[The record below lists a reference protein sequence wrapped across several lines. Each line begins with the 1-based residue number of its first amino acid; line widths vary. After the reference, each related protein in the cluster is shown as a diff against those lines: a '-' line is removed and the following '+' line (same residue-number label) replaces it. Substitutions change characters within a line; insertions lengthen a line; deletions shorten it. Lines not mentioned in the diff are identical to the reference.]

1 MDLLIFDMDGVLV
14 DVTDSYRETICATV
28 KHFTGVEV
36 SKAQIQDWKNQGGW
50 NDDWRLSQHMI
61 RQAGRE
67 VDLETVIAYFQA
79 IFHGENGTEGLIM
92 RERWIARGDLF
103 DRLARRF
110 QLAVF
115 TGRLR
120 WEAEFTL
127 KRFAPGLQF
136 SPIVGSEDVERL
148 KPYPDGLLKICAA
161 TPGCRAWYVGDTRD
175 DGLSAQAARVPF
187 IGIASPANPRY
198 TELKQALEETG
209 AVAVLDDINQLEK
222 VLGR

>member
-14 DVTDSYRETICATV
+14 DVTESYRATICATV

-36 SKAQIQDWKNQGGW
+36 TKAQIQDWKNQGGW

-61 RQAGRE
+61 RQEGVE
-67 VDLETVIAYFQA
+67 VDLDTVIAHFQKL
-79 IFHGENGTEGLIM
+79 FHGGNGTGGLIL
-92 RERWIARGDLF
+92 RERWLAREGLF
-103 DRLARRF
+103 ERLAGRF

-127 KRFAPGLQF
+127 RRFAPALTF
-136 SPIVGSEDVERL
+136 APIVGSEDVERL
-148 KPYPDGLLKICAA
+148 KPFPDGLLKICAGA
-161 TPGCRAWYVGDTRD
+161 PGCKAWYVGDTRD
-175 DGLSAQAARVPF
+175 DGLSARAAGVPF

-198 TELKQALEETG
+198 AELKLSLEETG
-209 AVAVLDDINQLEK
+209 AAVVLENINQLET
-222 VLGR
+222 VL

>member
-14 DVTDSYRETICATV
+14 DVTESYRATICATV

-36 SKAQIQDWKNQGGW
+36 TKAQIQDWKNQGGW

-61 RQAGRE
+61 RQCGVE
-67 VDLETVIAYFQA
+67 MDLDTVIRHFQKL
-79 IFHGENGTEGLIM
+79 FHGENGAEGLIL
-92 RERWIARGDLF
+92 RERWIAREGLF
-103 DRLARRF
+103 ERLAQRF

-127 KRFAPGLQF
+127 QRFAPALAF
-136 SPIVGSEDVERL
+136 APIIGSEDVARL
-148 KPYPDGLLKICAA
+148 KPFPDGLLKICADS
-161 TPGCRAWYVGDTRD
+161 PGCKAWYVGDTRD
-175 DGLSAQAARVPF
+175 DGLSAQAAGVPF

-198 TELKQALEETG
+198 AELKRSLEETG
-209 AVAVLDDINQLEK
+209 AVAVLEDINQLET
-222 VLGR
+222 VL